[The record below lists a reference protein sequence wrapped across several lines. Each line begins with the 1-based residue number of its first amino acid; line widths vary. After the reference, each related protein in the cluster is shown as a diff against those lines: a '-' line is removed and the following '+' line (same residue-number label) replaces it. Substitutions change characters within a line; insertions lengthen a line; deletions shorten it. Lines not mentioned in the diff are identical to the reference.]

1 MEFSRS
7 AILASRL
14 DYVAETGSTNSDL
27 TRMACSPE
35 AANWPDF
42 SVLVAGFQ
50 SAGRG
55 RSGREWLAPAGSSLF
70 VSLLLRPGVTIDR
83 LAWLPLMAGLGLQQ
97 TASGILPE
105 ASVGIKWPNDLLI
118 GSKKAAG
125 VLSELLPDQNGV
137 VVGVGVNLTQAADQ
151 LPVETATSLA
161 IEGAEGVLADDF
173 LAGFLEN
180 FQRLYLAWVGSGG
193 DAQASGLHD
202 QVVANCAS
210 IGREVRAIM
219 PDGSNLIGLAVGID
233 ASGRILIQPSGGLAS
248 TETMALSAAD
258 IVHLRH

>member
-7 AILASRL
+7 ANLVSRL
-14 DYVAETGSTNSDL
+14 EHVTETGSTNSDL
-27 TRMACSPE
+27 TRMACGPD

-42 SVLVAGFQ
+42 SALVAGFQ

-70 VSLLLRPGVTIDR
+70 VSLLLRPGVAIDR
-83 LAWLPLMAGLGLQQ
+83 LSWLPLMAGLGLQQ
-97 TASGILPE
+97 TAAALLPE

-118 GSKKAAG
+118 GPKKAAG

-137 VVGVGVNLTQAADQ
+137 VVGVGVNLTQTADQ

-161 IEGAEGVLADDF
+161 IEGAEGILADDF
-173 LAGFLEN
+173 LADFLEN
-180 FQRLYLAWVGSGG
+180 FKRLYLAWVGVGG

-202 QVVANCAS
+202 QVVTKCAS
-210 IGREVRAIM
+210 VGREVRAIM
-219 PDGSNLIGLAVGID
+219 PDGNDLVGLAMGID
-233 ASGRILIQPSGGLAS
+233 DSGRILLQPSGGLGS
-248 TETMALSAAD
+248 QEIFALSAAD